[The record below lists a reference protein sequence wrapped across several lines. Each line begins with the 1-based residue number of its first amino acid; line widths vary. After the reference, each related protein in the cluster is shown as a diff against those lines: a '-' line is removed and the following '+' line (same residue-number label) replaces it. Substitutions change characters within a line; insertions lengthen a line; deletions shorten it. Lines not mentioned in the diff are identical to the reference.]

1 VRLVIQRVSRA
12 EVRVGEEVV
21 GSIGPGAVVLAG
33 IAGGDT
39 PATIERIADKLLG
52 LRYFPD
58 ASGRTNL
65 DLAESGG
72 ELLVISQFTLL
83 ADLRRGRRPSF
94 GQAAAPE
101 AAAALLD
108 LFVRRLMAS
117 GIAVGTGRFG
127 VSMSVELVNDGPFTL
142 TLDSEMDLA
151 SG

>member
-12 EVRVGEEVV
+12 EVRVGEEAV
-21 GSIGPGAVVLAG
+21 GSIGRGAVVLVG
-33 IAGGDT
+33 IADGDT
-39 PATIERIADKLLG
+39 PAIIERIAGKLLG

-65 DLAESGG
+65 DLAEAGG

-94 GQAAAPE
+94 GQAAAPD

-108 LFVRRLMAS
+108 LFVKRLKAA
-117 GIAVGTGRFG
+117 GIVVATGRFG
-127 VSMSVELVNDGPFTL
+127 ESMSVELVNDGPFTL
-142 TLDSEMDLA
+142 TLDSETDLP